1 MAGRVGLPIAVA
13 LLTGGVG
20 IASYENRAVSN
31 QATLEEIARRYDTNK
46 PLGALIHNIFLG
58 KEFSLK
64 FGENH
69 AVKAYC
75 ESVRD
80 QMNTFKAMAEH
91 GFTNADIARLPQSD
105 QSMYRAVQKQYQ
117 LLTAGNKIS
126 PQVAQGILTSV
137 FFRSIEADAA
147 QRANAGE
154 WSFRL
159 SPLFIGFGR
168 EGVSVSSQYS
178 ENMNLAAA
186 AGVEVRKLSREEMG
200 DLGIYDYDR
209 ASGNYILTLNKP
221 LVLGTLPD
229 GVTSDS
235 KEGEVKITS
244 QNPFRLTRVIHRGAD
259 NTITDRGYRI
269 EITDKKATSTTT
281 SEASAP
287 SQMQTAVTETRENK
301 LLDEKLQD
309 ALFFLGRVNDP
320 TVRRFIEL
328 LA

>member
-20 IASYENRAVSN
+20 IATYENREVSN
-31 QATLEEIARRYDTNK
+31 QATLEEIARRYDANK

-58 KEFSLK
+58 KEFSLR

-69 AVKAYC
+69 AIRAYC
-75 ESVRD
+75 ESVRA
-80 QMNTFKAMAEH
+80 QMNTFKAMATL
-91 GFTNADIARLPQSD
+91 GFTDGDIAKLSSSD
-105 QSMYRAVQKQYQ
+105 QPMYRAVQKQYQ

-186 AGVEVRKLSREEMG
+186 AGVEVRKLSSKEMEDFG
-200 DLGIYDYDR
+200 VYVYDK
-209 ASGNYILTLNKP
+209 SSKNYILTLNKP
-221 LVLGTLPD
+221 LVL
-229 GVTSDS
+229 
-235 KEGEVKITS
+235 
-244 QNPFRLTRVIHRGAD
+244 
-259 NTITDRGYRI
+259 
-269 EITDKKATSTTT
+269 
-281 SEASAP
+281 
-287 SQMQTAVTETRENK
+287 
-301 LLDEKLQD
+301 
-309 ALFFLGRVNDP
+309 
-320 TVRRFIEL
+320 
-328 LA
+328 